1 MVNKKITEEEINV
14 ICENLVSAK
23 SSNRRSAAKKIR
35 KYNLTKLGDELYNA
49 YLKEKADKRTWET
62 QMEMIQTLG
71 KIGYKKALSEILSIV
86 EKNEKLD
93 MITFAAALSFVRLE
107 RTNLCDISPIM
118 KLLEFGELSVLC
130 GAMASLTFDDVIP
143 AEDDISVIIQKME
156 SFEEG
161 RIYVTG
167 VHDPRGYL
175 ISAMALWKKELTSD
189 YLQKYKNHKSLKDNV
204 ERAFLN
210 KKSYFEA

>member
-1 MVNKKITEEEINV
+1 MANKKITEEEINA

-35 KYNLTKLGDELYNA
+35 KYNLTRLGDELYNA

-62 QMEMIQTLG
+62 QMEMIQSLG
-71 KIGYKKALSEILSIV
+71 KIGYKRALPEILSIV

-93 MITFAAALSFVRLE
+93 MITFVAALSFVRLE
-107 RTNLCDISPIM
+107 RKNLCDISPIM
-118 KLLEFGELSVLC
+118 KILDFGELSVLC

-143 AEDDISVIIQKME
+143 TEDGILAIIQKME
-156 SFEEG
+156 SFEES

-175 ISAMALWKKELTSD
+175 ISAMALWKKELISD
-189 YLQKYKNHKSLKDNV
+189 YLEKYKKHKSLRNNV
-204 ERAFLN
+204 ERALLN
-210 KKSYFEA
+210 KKSYFET

>member
-1 MVNKKITEEEINV
+1 MVNKKITEAEINA
-14 ICENLVSAK
+14 IRENLVSTK
-23 SSNRRSAAKKIR
+23 SPNRRSAAKKIR

-62 QMEMIQTLG
+62 QTEMIQTLG
-71 KIGYKKALSEILSIV
+71 KIGYKKVLSEILPIV

-107 RTNLCDISPIM
+107 RTNCRDIRPIM
-118 KLLEFGELSVLC
+118 ELLEFGELSVLC

-143 AEDDISVIIQKME
+143 TKDDISLIIQKME

-175 ISAMALWKKELTSD
+175 ISAMALWNKELTSD
-189 YLQKYKNHKSLKDNV
+189 YLQKYKNHKSLKYNV

-210 KKSYFEA
+210 KKSCFES